1 MSHGL
6 CTLSHVSYATQ
17 PRYCRNYALK
27 IYDARRN
34 RRNAPSVARFSL
46 PCHPWQGISVYRVHN
61 STVSKQF
68 RYALMRES
76 VPQPVTCDEAPHT
89 VAECRLIG
97 VQRRNSKKNYDD
109 KELQL
114 CYNQLKALY
123 FCKRHHITVFQVRTT
138 LKRADHFASFY
149 KGHGS
154 FQCFNYPLTA
164 GKLKCRMQT
173 EYRKCSQKADELY
186 TVCKHKEGQHMYS
199 L

>member
-61 STVSKQF
+61 STVSRQL
-68 RYALMRES
+68 RYSLTRES
-76 VPQPVTCDEAPHT
+76 VPSRSHGIKPLTLWQ
-89 VAECRLIG
+89 
-97 VQRRNSKKNYDD
+97 KKKKFDD
-109 KELQL
+109 KAPPL

-123 FCKRHHITVFQVRTT
+123 FCKRHHITVFTGAHHFEEGRPLRIILQRTWKFSM
-138 LKRADHFASFY
+138 L
-149 KGHGS
+149 
-154 FQCFNYPLTA
+154 
-164 GKLKCRMQT
+164 
-173 EYRKCSQKADELY
+173 
-186 TVCKHKEGQHMYS
+186 
-199 L
+199 